1 MLRNVA
7 VVVVNGFLPFEFGT
21 ICEVFG
27 VDRADDGLPSYDFAV
42 VAGEP
47 APLRAH
53 NNFTIQ
59 PSCGLERLEEADL
72 IALPAVGDDR
82 LSIYAGRVPP
92 SRPPRPPE
100 LRHPPREFPGDLLA
114 ALRRAV
120 DRGARVL
127 SVCSGAFI
135 LGEAGL
141 LDGRRCTTHW
151 RHAEELAR
159 RYPAAK
165 VDPDVLYVDDDP
177 VITSAGTAAGIDA
190 CLYLVRKEQGSRV
203 ANGIARRM
211 VVPPHRDGG
220 QAQYVDQPV
229 APSCDGTLRDL
240 LEWLRAHLE
249 QPLTVRQLA
258 VRANMSERT
267 FARRFVQDT
276 GTTPQRWLTGQRIL
290 LAQQLLEESDETVDA
305 IADRTGFGNATAL
318 RHHFRAWRGTT
329 PHAYRRIFRG
339 DPPARGARGPRGVW
353 GGGQPPHNRGVSGGR
368 PPESASSP
376 RVSIVPPSQHRVISG
391 L

>member
-1 MLRNVA
+1 MPTAEDPEDPEIPKTPN
-7 VVVVNGFLPFEFGT
+7 
-21 ICEVFG
+21 
-27 VDRADDGLPSYDFAV
+27 
-42 VAGEP
+42 
-47 APLRAH
+47 
-53 NNFTIQ
+53 
-59 PSCGLERLEEADL
+59 
-72 IALPAVGDDR
+72 
-82 LSIYAGRVPP
+82 
-92 SRPPRPPE
+92 SRIPRPRPPAW
-100 LRHPPREFPGDLLA
+100 PDAPREFPEDLLQ

-151 RHAEELAR
+151 RNAEELAR

-240 LEWLRAHLE
+240 LEWLRAHLD

-258 VRANMSERT
+258 ARANMSERT

-276 GTTPQRWLTGQRIL
+276 GTTPQRWLIGQRIL
-290 LAQQLLEESDETVDA
+290 LVQQLLEESDETVDA

-329 PHAYRRIFRG
+329 PNAYRRLFRG
-339 DPPARGARGPRGVW
+339 DPNSH
-353 GGGQPPHNRGVSGGR
+353 Q
-368 PPESASSP
+368 
-376 RVSIVPPSQHRVISG
+376 
-391 L
+391 LK

>member
-53 NNFTIQ
+53 NDFTIQ

-82 LSIYAGRVPP
+82 LSLYAGRTRAPAGP
-92 SRPPRPPE
+92 DA
-100 LRHPPREFPGDLLA
+100 PREFPEDLLR

-141 LDGRRCTTHW
+141 LDDRRCTTHW
-151 RHAEELAR
+151 RNAEELAR

-240 LEWLRAHLE
+240 LEWLRAHLD

-276 GTTPQRWLTGQRIL
+276 GTTPQRWLIGQRIL
-290 LAQQLLEESDETVDA
+290 LAQHLLEESDETVDV

-329 PHAYRRIFRG
+329 PNAYRRLFRG
-339 DPPARGARGPRGVW
+339 PQSQVSPP
-353 GGGQPPHNRGVSGGR
+353 
-368 PPESASSP
+368 
-376 RVSIVPPSQHRVISG
+376 
-391 L
+391 